1 MKGKYVNLVLG
12 IMNAFVGILIL
23 IYSKVIPED
32 ILSVTIQEMSVI
44 NIINIALFA
53 LLVITAIINILYVF
67 INRKDKIFC
76 FGYLLGIF
84 AILFIPIHA
93 IYICTFSFMS
103 ALIIIIMSLKENMVD
118 VNNMVMISIVVT
130 IIGLIIVLSGTCFAY
145 KWIGEQIRDKDNEGE
160 LKYSNDFFKYITEL
174 DIDDVYINVKNEE
187 GKWGYINQ
195 DGNTVIDFKYD
206 YASPFININVYNKNF
221 KIALVCDSKSTKII
235 LKNERKVLSYK
246 TESNNNDY
254 SRKLEELNNIYKNT
268 LNQTSEM
275 KYEIARNKEDYLE
288 KRPVYVE
295 QTEDYTYRYDYNN
308 EYDVIITESITGKN
322 KYELARKSNINIR
335 FTLECDSL
343 DYDSNYLYVYKNGFI
358 PFYNISSR
366 EQGWFNSVGKKT
378 IMQGKAQILELV
390 DDVILLKNYNDNTV
404 YFIDKSG
411 NIVSPVYKEVYVC
424 DNYYI
429 VKNTNNKFMFIDKQY
444 QKMFEEEFDYV
455 NTAFSYLNI
464 YICANLG
471 ENVTFNDYG
480 YANINYQLIT
490 SDAVSLGQYQ
500 DIYNLDC
507 KISTNKKENYIDR
520 YNQFLNSIG
529 TLNCKYVGDKF
540 YINYK

>member
-12 IMNAFVGILIL
+12 IMNAFVGILIF

-84 AILFIPIHA
+84 AILYIPIHA
-93 IYICTFSFMS
+93 IYMCTFSFMS

-174 DIDDVYINVKNEE
+174 DIDDIYINVKNEE

-268 LNQTSEM
+268 LNQTGEM

>member
-268 LNQTSEM
+268 LNQTGEM

-471 ENVTFNDYG
+471 ENVTFNNYG

>member
-12 IMNAFVGILIL
+12 IMNAFVGILIF

-93 IYICTFSFMS
+93 IYMCTFSFMS

-268 LNQTSEM
+268 LNQTGEM

>member
-268 LNQTSEM
+268 LNQTGEM

>member
-118 VNNMVMISIVVT
+118 VNNMIMISIVVT

-268 LNQTSEM
+268 LNQTGEM

-471 ENVTFNDYG
+471 ETVTFNDYG

>member
-84 AILFIPIHA
+84 AILYIPIHA
-93 IYICTFSFMS
+93 IYMCTFSFMS

-268 LNQTSEM
+268 LNQTGEM

>member
-93 IYICTFSFMS
+93 IYICAFSFMS

-268 LNQTSEM
+268 LNQTGEM

>member
-93 IYICTFSFMS
+93 IYMCTFSFMS

-174 DIDDVYINVKNEE
+174 DIDDIYINVKNEE

-268 LNQTSEM
+268 LNQTGEM

>member
-93 IYICTFSFMS
+93 IYMCTFSFMS

-268 LNQTSEM
+268 LNQTGEM

-343 DYDSNYLYVYKNGFI
+343 DYDSNYLYVYKNGYI

>member
-12 IMNAFVGILIL
+12 IMNAFVGILIF

-93 IYICTFSFMS
+93 IYMCTFSFMS

-174 DIDDVYINVKNEE
+174 DIDDIYINVKNEE

-268 LNQTSEM
+268 LNQTGEM

-455 NTAFSYLNI
+455 NTALSYLNI

>member
-174 DIDDVYINVKNEE
+174 DIDDIV
-187 GKWGYINQ
+187 
-195 DGNTVIDFKYD
+195 TV
-206 YASPFININVYNKNF
+206 SEN
-221 KIALVCDSKSTKII
+221 KII
-235 LKNERKVLSYK
+235 KFNSIGYYK
-246 TESNNNDY
+246 ISF
-254 SRKLEELNNIYKNT
+254 NIYGYVLPSVNPNEDFFAIGFGLIDTDNIYIGGSKFV
-268 LNQTSEM
+268 
-275 KYEIARNKEDYLE
+275 YEGDVTELYCQGIIAVND
-288 KRPVYVE
+288 
-295 QTEDYTYRYDYNN
+295 TNN
-308 EYDVIITESITGKN
+308 EYGLVNLSPK
-322 KYELARKSNINIR
+322 EL
-335 FTLECDSL
+335 
-343 DYDSNYLYVYKNGFI
+343 
-358 PFYNISSR
+358 
-366 EQGWFNSVGKKT
+366 
-378 IMQGKAQILELV
+378 
-390 DDVILLKNYNDNTV
+390 
-404 YFIDKSG
+404 
-411 NIVSPVYKEVYVC
+411 
-424 DNYYI
+424 
-429 VKNTNNKFMFIDKQY
+429 
-444 QKMFEEEFDYV
+444 
-455 NTAFSYLNI
+455 YLNSPDLK
-464 YICANLG
+464 YIKSDSYFTNSL
-471 ENVTFNDYG
+471 VTMVIEYYG
-480 YANINYQLIT
+480 
-490 SDAVSLGQYQ
+490 
-500 DIYNLDC
+500 
-507 KISTNKKENYIDR
+507 K
-520 YNQFLNSIG
+520 
-529 TLNCKYVGDKF
+529 
-540 YINYK
+540 

>member
-174 DIDDVYINVKNEE
+174 DIDDIYINVKNEE

-268 LNQTSEM
+268 LNQTGEM

-471 ENVTFNDYG
+471 ENVTFNNYG

>member
-93 IYICTFSFMS
+93 IYMCTFSFMS
-103 ALIIIIMSLKENMVD
+103 ALVIIIMSLKENMVD
-118 VNNMVMISIVVT
+118 VNNMIMISIVVT

-174 DIDDVYINVKNEE
+174 DIDDIYINVKNEE

>member
-93 IYICTFSFMS
+93 IYMCTFSFMS

-268 LNQTSEM
+268 LNQTGEM
-275 KYEIARNKEDYLE
+275 KYEIARHKEDYLE

-343 DYDSNYLYVYKNGFI
+343 DYDSNYLYVYKNGYI

>member
-174 DIDDVYINVKNEE
+174 DIDDIYINVKNEE

-268 LNQTSEM
+268 LNQTGEM

>member
-12 IMNAFVGILIL
+12 IMNAFVGILIF

-268 LNQTSEM
+268 LNQTGEM

-471 ENVTFNDYG
+471 ENVTFNNYG

>member
-12 IMNAFVGILIL
+12 IMNAFVGILIF

-44 NIINIALFA
+44 NIINIAHFA

-93 IYICTFSFMS
+93 IYMCTFSFMS

-174 DIDDVYINVKNEE
+174 DIDDIYINVKNEE

-268 LNQTSEM
+268 LNQTGEM

-455 NTAFSYLNI
+455 NTALSYLNI

>member
-12 IMNAFVGILIL
+12 IMNAFVGILIF

-93 IYICTFSFMS
+93 IYMCTFSFMS

-268 LNQTSEM
+268 LNQTGEM

-455 NTAFSYLNI
+455 NTALSYLNI

>member
-53 LLVITAIINILYVF
+53 LLAITAIINILYVF

-93 IYICTFSFMS
+93 VYMCTFSFMS

-174 DIDDVYINVKNEE
+174 DIDDIYINVKNEE

-254 SRKLEELNNIYKNT
+254 SRKLEELNNIYTNT
-268 LNQTSEM
+268 LNQTGEM

-343 DYDSNYLYVYKNGFI
+343 DYDSNYLYVYKNGCI

-378 IMQGKAQILELV
+378 TMQGKAQILELV
-390 DDVILLKNYNDNTV
+390 DDIILLKNYNDNTV

-471 ENVTFNDYG
+471 ENLTFNDYG

-529 TLNCKYVGDKF
+529 TLNYKYVGDKF

>member
-93 IYICTFSFMS
+93 IYMCTFSFMS

-268 LNQTSEM
+268 LNQTGEM

>member
-12 IMNAFVGILIL
+12 IMNAFVGILIF

-268 LNQTSEM
+268 LNQTGEM

>member
-84 AILFIPIHA
+84 AILYIPIHA
-93 IYICTFSFMS
+93 IYMCTFSFMS

-174 DIDDVYINVKNEE
+174 DIDDIYINVKNEE

-268 LNQTSEM
+268 LNQTGEM

>member
-93 IYICTFSFMS
+93 IYMCTFSFMS

-174 DIDDVYINVKNEE
+174 DIDDIYINVKNEE

-268 LNQTSEM
+268 LNQTGEM

-529 TLNCKYVGDKF
+529 TLNFKYVGDKF

>member
-268 LNQTSEM
+268 LNQTGEM

-471 ENVTFNDYG
+471 ETVTFNDYG

>member
-53 LLVITAIINILYVF
+53 LLAITAIINILYVF

-93 IYICTFSFMS
+93 IYMCTFSFMS

-174 DIDDVYINVKNEE
+174 DIDDIYINVKNEE

-268 LNQTSEM
+268 LNQTGEM

-411 NIVSPVYKEVYVC
+411 NIVSPIYKEIYVC

-455 NTAFSYLNI
+455 NTTFSYLNI